1 MTAPHAVV
9 DATELAPVREA
20 LLGIARDD
28 AGAALA
34 EADREAAELLAS
46 ADAEAAELLGRA
58 RARSAEDAA
67 ELVAAEHS
75 RMLRESRSFE
85 LAARRSAYDALVA
98 AAVAAVRAR
107 LADDPE
113 VLAALTARA
122 HAELGPDATVTSS
135 PDGGLVAEADGRR
148 MGLPLAA
155 LAERAVTE
163 LLASRGTP

>member
-1 MTAPHAVV
+1 MTAPHVV
-9 DATELAPVREA
+9 DPAELTSVRDA
-20 LLGIARDD
+20 LLQIARAD
-28 AGAALA
+28 AEAVLA
-34 EADREAAELLAS
+34 DADRETAELLAS
-46 ADAEAAELLGRA
+46 AEAEVAELLDRA
-58 RARSAEDAA
+58 RARSREEAA
-67 ELVAAEHS
+67 ELVAAQHS
-75 RMLRESRSFE
+75 RMLREARSFE

-98 AAVAAVRAR
+98 AAVVAVRAR

-148 MGLPLAA
+148 MGLPLTA

-163 LLASRGTP
+163 LLLSRGTP